1 MGDRQ
6 AQSIFGARSIS
17 RFNGVESRQSMLED
31 GDDIRTVQ
39 ELLGHSGVSTT
50 IDVLTRAE
58 PRRAWRSESVRP
70 ALTAERRVGRESL
83 RLTAPG
89 SLHTF
94 HSPIDSRHGS
104 WRVGPL
110 GCSPAFTAVRRSKPR
125 RLRPTTVS
133 PWYPRVRQVSHFS
146 GGSTRVSRNGIPTL
160 AARGE
165 LRSLAGGASRCR
177 VSDSHQGSC
186 DVFQPGFFS
195 GVGCDAAQT
204 SHASCGQSPP
214 KPGTGTGGVLI
225 FEAFRA
231 RLHGQ
236 RPAMAASGASPSTQ

>member
-1 MGDRQ
+1 
-6 AQSIFGARSIS
+6 
-17 RFNGVESRQSMLED
+17 MLED

-160 AARGE
+160 AARGGAAIAGRWCIALPSIRFTSGE
-165 LRSLAGGASRCR
+165 LRRFPARFLFRRWLRRGADLARFLR
-177 VSDSHQGSC
+177 
-186 DVFQPGFFS
+186 
-195 GVGCDAAQT
+195 
-204 SHASCGQSPP
+204 P
-214 KPGTGTGGVLI
+214 KPAKAGHWDGWRLD
-225 FEAFRA
+225 FRGLSRKTA
-231 RLHGQ
+231 R
-236 RPAMAASGASPSTQ
+236 AAARDGCERGLAVHSVRS